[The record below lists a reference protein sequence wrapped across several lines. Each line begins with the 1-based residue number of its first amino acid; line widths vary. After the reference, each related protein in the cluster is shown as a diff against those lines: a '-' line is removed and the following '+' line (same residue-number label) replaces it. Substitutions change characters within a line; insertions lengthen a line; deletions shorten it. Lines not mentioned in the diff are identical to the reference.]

1 VDVVLV
7 DAYAADLPD
16 AVIGMVHAH
25 QVQTRRVT
33 LHQAEVVRRLAYIRY
48 LHTLGVGQARRPQ
61 PASSAAVLMWHDGE
75 CPQV

>member
-25 QVQTRRVT
+25 QVRALR
-33 LHQAEVVRRLAYIRY
+33 A
-48 LHTLGVGQARRPQ
+48 
-61 PASSAAVLMWHDGE
+61 
-75 CPQV
+75 